1 MDSSQNMYGL
11 ISKYVECVYN
21 VYPGTDDLSNQSD
34 SVEYFRL
41 YIYYCQS
48 SRSPI
53 CLDYLFF
60 FFFFFIIFFFL
71 VVEEKR
77 EMILQ

>member
-1 MDSSQNMYGL
+1 MYGL

-21 VYPGTDDLSNQSD
+21 VYPGTDDLSDQSD
-34 SVEYFRL
+34 SVESIFV

-60 FFFFFIIFFFL
+60 FFFFIIFFFF
-71 VVEEKR
+71 VFEEKR